1 MSSSPLRL
9 ERVFDVTYINL
20 RGDSQSAELQAVI
33 RELCKAELP
42 TAANTLTGDECKIFW
57 LGPDEWMLVGH
68 DADFSGLALEL
79 GARLEGQQVAVNDLS
94 GGLVCYHLLGDDAR
108 RLLAKGCPLDLHPEV
123 FGPGQCAQTG
133 LAKAGVLIR
142 PLPKDS
148 GYDLIVR
155 RSFAD
160 YVWQW
165 LLRAGREYRI
175 EVT

>member
-1 MSSSPLRL
+1 L
-9 ERVFDVTYINL
+9 
-20 RGDSQSAELQAVI
+20 
-33 RELCKAELP
+33 
-42 TAANTLTGDECKIFW
+42 
-57 LGPDEWMLVGH
+57 
-68 DADFSGLALEL
+68 L
-79 GARLEGQQVAVNDLS
+79 GAA
-94 GGLVCYHLLGDDAR
+94 AR
-108 RLLAKGCPLDLHPEV
+108 RLLTKGCTLDLHPGV

-142 PLPKDS
+142 PLPDNS

-160 YVWQW
+160 YLWQW